1 MGDKSP
7 KSKQRS
13 QKQKD
18 VSKASG
24 VAAARAKQDGQNRA
38 PQTPGNRQR

>member
-13 QKQKD
+13 QKQKT
-18 VSKASG
+18 VTKAAG
-24 VAAARAKQDGQNRA
+24 VAAARAKQDGQSRA